1 MPLDIPKMNEKTE
14 QDSALKLL
22 ELEQYCEKLIGLMI
36 EDGLMRRYQGNVEL
50 WVDTG
55 WQKRNPPYIN
65 A

>member
-1 MPLDIPKMNEKTE
+1 MPLDTPKMNEKTE
-14 QDSALKLL
+14 QDNALKLL

-36 EDGLMRRYQGNVEL
+36 KDGLMRRHQGNVEL

-55 WQKRNPPYIN
+55 WQRYSPPYIN